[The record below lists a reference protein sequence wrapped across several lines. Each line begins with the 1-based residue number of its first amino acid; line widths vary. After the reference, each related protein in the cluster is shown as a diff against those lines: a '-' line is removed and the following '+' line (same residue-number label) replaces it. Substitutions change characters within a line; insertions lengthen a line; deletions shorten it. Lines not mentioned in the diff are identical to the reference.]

1 VNGGRGPSASIRR
14 RHAVPAAAPG
24 RRRPPTPRSRL
35 SPLRNTRRRE
45 RPYRPVGQ
53 HRRRRLSWR
62 HLLAAARPARMSRR
76 AERRRTSRARTR
88 PDPDVV
94 VHDARRGDGMRP
106 ATSRG
111 EGAAE
116 RELPRGSCREGAAER
131 ELPRGSCREGAAE
144 RELPR
149 GSCREAHWRTARST
163 IGTQPRGERRPRRM
177 PSEDHRIVSGRL
189 VRLGERPALDRAGGD
204 QGVRSRSRTGPR
216 SVSPRGDRSGHRL
229 DGQYRRPPRGLTRR
243 GS

>member
-24 RRRPPTPRSRL
+24 RQRPPTPRVSSL
-35 SPLRNTRRRE
+35 AFEEHPPEGPALPSG
-45 RPYRPVGQ
+45 RPAPTPP
-53 HRRRRLSWR
+53 S
-62 HLLAAARPARMSRR
+62 LLAASPGGGAAGPHESP
-76 AERRRTSRARTR
+76 SRASSDESGANTAGTGRGG
-88 PDPDVV
+88 
-94 VHDARRGDGMRP
+94 ARRPKGRRHAPGNEP
-106 ATSRG
+106 
-111 EGAAE
+111 
-116 RELPRGSCREGAAER
+116 
-131 ELPRGSCREGAAE
+131 
-144 RELPR
+144 PR

-163 IGTQPRGERRPRRM
+163 IGTQPQGERRPRRM
-177 PSEDHRIVSGRL
+177 PREDHRIVSGRL